1 MVVLGIDPAPAKQSV
16 IFDGKQFQ
24 HFTPKELKEYID
36 RFTMQEESLFVAWDA
51 PLSAALDADD
61 FSLTI
66 RRIERFFN
74 RNGRSAKEMLI
85 PEGIST
91 LGFASCPHWSISQYI
106 FGYPAIDPNY
116 HKGMKFELVMDNEYS
131 FKKRA
136 GHFIT
141 EIHPA
146 LSMWILL
153 KESIEDVLFMD
164 SWKYKGDSSKSTKK
178 RSHLIV
184 EHLFALAITQE
195 YIDTSTITIISDD
208 ELDAFVCW
216 LLGRAFVESD
226 KRVRIYGD
234 SKRGSFL
241 LPYDKTIYESFE
253 RF

>member
-16 IFDGKQFQ
+16 IFDGKRFY
-24 HFTPKELKEYID
+24 HFTP
-36 RFTMQEESLFVAWDA
+36 
-51 PLSAALDADD
+51 
-61 FSLTI
+61 
-66 RRIERFFN
+66 
-74 RNGRSAKEMLI
+74 KEMLI

-106 FGYPAIDPNY
+106 FGYPVIEPNY
-116 HKGMKFELVMDNEYS
+116 HKGMKFELVMDNEGL

-146 LSMWILL
+146 LFMWILL
-153 KESIEDVLFMD
+153 KESIDDVLFMD
-164 SWKYKGDSSKSTKK
+164 SWKCKGDSSNSTKK

-184 EHLFALAITQE
+184 DHLFALAITQE
-195 YIDTSTITIISDD
+195 YIDTSTITITSDD

-216 LLGRAFVESD
+216 LMGRAFVESD
-226 KRVRIYGD
+226 KKIRIYGD

-241 LPYDKTIYESFE
+241 LPYDKTIYESFK